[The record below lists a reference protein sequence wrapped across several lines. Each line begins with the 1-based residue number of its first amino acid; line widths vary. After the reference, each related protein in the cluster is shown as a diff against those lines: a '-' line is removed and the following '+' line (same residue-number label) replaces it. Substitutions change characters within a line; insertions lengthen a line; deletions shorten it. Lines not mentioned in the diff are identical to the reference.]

1 MRKLSTLAFILGAI
15 FIFGSN
21 VWATCTQEP
30 TAPPIFC
37 VVPETPVAGQIA
49 HFELTHLLSPYNV
62 MWEFGDGS
70 RVSVLT
76 DNTVEHT
83 YKAPGRYT
91 VKAWVSYSNSGVFD
105 SITQMV
111 TVVANDPV
119 YVPTPIKSFDLNGN
133 RRIDNDEF
141 FRALDMWIQYK
152 LRDLTFFKVMD
163 AWIGQTLV
171 VEGSGLTHK
180 TQAALESYL
189 IYDLNGQLVASASC
203 SVFNQQSVQ
212 RKLSTENLL
221 HGVYLV
227 TSKNCESGAVKQ
239 SFVLVK

>member
-1 MRKLSTLAFILGAI
+1 MRKFSTLAFILGAI

-37 VVPETPVAGQIA
+37 VVPEIPVAGQIA
-49 HFELTHLLSPYNV
+49 HFELTDRLYSTNII
-62 MWEFGDGS
+62 WEFGDGS
-70 RVSVLT
+70 RVSVL
-76 DNTVEHT
+76 NSSTVEHA

-91 VKAWVSYSNSGVFD
+91 VKVWVSYSNTGVFD
-105 SITQMV
+105 SITQLV
-111 TVVANDPV
+111 TVAAQDPV

-141 FRALDMWIQYK
+141 FRALDMWVQYN

-171 VEGSGLTHK
+171 VEGSSIAHQ
-180 TQAALESYL
+180 TQAAPEFYI
-189 IYDLNGQLVASASC
+189 IYDLNGKLVASGSC
-203 SVFNQQSVQ
+203 SAIDRQSLP
-212 RKLSTENLL
+212 RKLSRENLPR
-221 HGVYLV
+221 GVYLV
-227 TSKNCESGAVKQ
+227 TSKNCATGSVKESFA
-239 SFVLVK
+239 LVQ

>member
-1 MRKLSTLAFILGAI
+1 MRKFSTLAFILGAI

-37 VVPETPVAGQIA
+37 VVPEIPVAEQIA
-49 HFELTHLLSPYNV
+49 HFELTDRLYSTNV
-62 MWEFGDGS
+62 VWEFGDGS
-70 RVSVLT
+70 RVSVLSS
-76 DNTVEHT
+76 NTVEHA
-83 YKAPGRYT
+83 YKAPGRYS
-91 VKAWVSYSNSGVFD
+91 VKVWVSYSNSGVFD

-111 TVVANDPV
+111 IVAAQDPV
-119 YVPTPIKSFDLNGN
+119 YVPTPITSFDLNGN

-141 FRALDMWIQYK
+141 FRALDMWVQYK

-171 VEGSGLTHK
+171 VEGSSIAHQA
-180 TQAALESYL
+180 QAAPESHM
-189 IYDLNGQLVASASC
+189 IYDLNGRLVASGSC
-203 SVFNQQSVQ
+203 SAFNRQSVQ
-212 RKLSTENLL
+212 RKLSTEGLP

-227 TSKNCESGAVKQ
+227 TSKNCESGSVKE
-239 SFVLVK
+239 SFALVR